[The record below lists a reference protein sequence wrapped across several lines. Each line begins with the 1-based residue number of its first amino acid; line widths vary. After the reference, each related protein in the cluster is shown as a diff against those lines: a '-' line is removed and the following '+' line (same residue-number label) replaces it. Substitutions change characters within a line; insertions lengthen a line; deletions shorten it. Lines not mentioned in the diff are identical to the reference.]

1 MKKHKKNLI
10 KKKKIVVLI
19 PARGGSKGIKSKNLY
34 LFGAKPLVA
43 WSIEAAKNEKI
54 VDRVFV
60 STDDKNISFYSKHY
74 GAEVHTRKKKYSG
87 DKSLVSHTVESF
99 LKYLKLKLK
108 YEPDILVL
116 LEPTSPFREKK
127 LITKC
132 VTKMLKTNSDSIA
145 TFKPAK
151 THPDRCWYINKS
163 GHPIA
168 HSKKEAWK
176 PRQQLKLAYELD
188 GSLYAFKINP
198 KINLRKGLLFDKPTS
213 FVYSG
218 ENKVEIDDAKDI
230 QYANYIVENFNDK

>member
-10 KKKKIVVLI
+10 NTKKIVVLI

-34 LFGAKPLVA
+34 LFGTKPLVA
-43 WSIEAAKNEKI
+43 WSIETAKNEKI

-87 DKSLVSHTVESF
+87 DKSLVSDTIESF
-99 LKYLKLKLK
+99 LKYLKLEIK

-132 VTKMLKTNSDSIA
+132 ITKMLETNSDSIA

-151 THPDRCWYINKS
+151 THPDRCWHIDRFGRPVS
-163 GHPIA
+163 
-168 HSKKEAWK
+168 HSKKKAWE
-176 PRQQLKLAYELD
+176 PRQQLNLAYELD

-198 KINLRKGLLFDKPTS
+198 KINLRKGLLFGKSIS

-230 QYANYIVENFNDK
+230 QYANYIVENFNEK

>member
-10 KKKKIVVLI
+10 KTKKIVVLI

-34 LFGAKPLVA
+34 LFGTKPLVA
-43 WSIEAAKNEKI
+43 WSIETAKNEKI

-87 DKSLVSHTVESF
+87 DKSLVSDTIESF
-99 LKYLKLKLK
+99 LKYLKSEIK

-132 VTKMLKTNSDSIA
+132 ITKMLETNSDSIA

-151 THPDRCWYINKS
+151 THPDRCWHIDRFGRPLS
-163 GHPIA
+163 
-168 HSKKEAWK
+168 HSKKKAWE
-176 PRQQLKLAYELD
+176 PRQQLNLAYELD

-198 KINLRKGLLFDKPTS
+198 KINLRKGLLFGKSIS

-230 QYANYIVENFNDK
+230 QYANYIVENFNEK

>member
-10 KKKKIVVLI
+10 KTKKIVVLI

-34 LFGAKPLVA
+34 LFGTKPLVA
-43 WSIEAAKNEKI
+43 WSIETAKNEKI

-87 DKSLVSHTVESF
+87 DKSLVSDTIESF
-99 LKYLKLKLK
+99 LKYLKSEIK

-132 VTKMLKTNSDSIA
+132 ITKMLETNSDSIA

-151 THPDRCWYINKS
+151 THPDRCWHIDRFGRPLS
-163 GHPIA
+163 
-168 HSKKEAWK
+168 HSKK
-176 PRQQLKLAYELD
+176 KL
-188 GSLYAFKINP
+188 GNRG
-198 KINLRKGLLFDKPTS
+198 N
-213 FVYSG
+213 
-218 ENKVEIDDAKDI
+218 N
-230 QYANYIVENFNDK
+230 